1 MQNGIFNGL
10 LVLLISATITNILL
24 HWIIVCPTLYRD
36 GARPPTGLLP
46 WRIFHELNRYRE
58 ILRARSDSL
67 SPYYVLLL
75 FRWFN
80 AVLAIAVGFMW
91 LSLTTRPPA

>member
-1 MQNGIFNGL
+1 MRSELFNGL
-10 LVLLISATITNILL
+10 LILLISATITNVLL
-24 HWIIVCPTLYRD
+24 HWIIVCPALYRD

-46 WRIFHELNRYRE
+46 WKIFNELNRYRE

-67 SPYYVLLL
+67 SPYYVILL

-80 AVLAIAVGFMW
+80 AILAIAVGFMW
-91 LSLTTRPPA
+91 LTLATNPPA